1 MKPVIVLCLAF
12 LCLSMVLSAPAP
24 APAPILATAIGV
36 NAAGVATLA
45 FPNLIQVGTLGGLA
59 LLAEIANRD

>member
-36 NAAGVATLA
+36 NAAGTVATL
-45 FPNLIQVGTLGGLA
+45 GKKYA
-59 LLAEIANRD
+59 LKKYDRFVFALNVSE

>member
-36 NAAGVATLA
+36 NAAGVATLGKKYA
-45 FPNLIQVGTLGGLA
+45 FKKYDRVVFTL
-59 LLAEIANRD
+59 NTSCF

>member
-45 FPNLIQVGTLGGLA
+45 FPNLIQVATLGGLV
-59 LLAEIANRD
+59 LLPELLNQD